1 MIFRLSSA
9 FLLLG
14 LCSGALAGWREDA
27 RDLRAGNF
35 PPPPA
40 SLVSHYVF
48 GWSGIEAA
56 EADFTLRRGDDGTWH
71 GTARGGTKGVARSLW
86 KLDASYDVNLAESNW
101 VSLDS
106 RQIERYSSYTL
117 DEKAVFLP
125 GGVRSWRESTKEGA
139 KRPKWRNFYVEGMR
153 DIAGA
158 LLLARSQSL
167 NEGDTITLA
176 VFPGEWM
183 YLVRVHI
190 ERREK
195 INWRGKERAAIRA
208 SFDIDSIE
216 KNYSLTPHKKFQRGT
231 VWVSDDEIRL
241 PLRIEVKVFVGY
253 VFAELVSIKTSADA
267 DR

>member
-1 MIFRLSSA
+1 VIFRLSSA

-125 GGVRSWRESTKEGA
+125 GGVRS
-139 KRPKWRNFYVEGMR
+139 
-153 DIAGA
+153 
-158 LLLARSQSL
+158 
-167 NEGDTITLA
+167 
-176 VFPGEWM
+176 
-183 YLVRVHI
+183 
-190 ERREK
+190 
-195 INWRGKERAAIRA
+195 
-208 SFDIDSIE
+208 
-216 KNYSLTPHKKFQRGT
+216 
-231 VWVSDDEIRL
+231 
-241 PLRIEVKVFVGY
+241 
-253 VFAELVSIKTSADA
+253 
-267 DR
+267 